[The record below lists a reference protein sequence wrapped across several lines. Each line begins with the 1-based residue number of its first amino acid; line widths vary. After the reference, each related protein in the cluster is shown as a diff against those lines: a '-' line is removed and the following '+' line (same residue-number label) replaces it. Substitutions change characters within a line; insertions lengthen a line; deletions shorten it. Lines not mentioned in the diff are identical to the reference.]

1 MKKKI
6 NPTVGEKVRYK
17 KGPYHKKG
25 TFVVVETKVYD
36 QKGIVKL
43 SNDDVINTEH
53 LREPKKKKKKKTEEW
68 TSSPTYKDREVVCLI
83 NGEEPFVSTSGL
95 EWHMSYNP
103 EEIGLKESISALEH
117 DMVSTIEL
125 DKGDKLYP
133 EVKQLVL
140 DYLYDKLEMEKE

>member
-6 NPTVGEKVRYK
+6 NPKVGDRVRYK
-17 KGPYHKKG
+17 KGRNHKKG
-25 TFVVVETKVYD
+25 TFEVTEINIFN

-43 SNDDVINTEH
+43 SNDDVINTKH

-68 TSSPTYKDREVVCLI
+68 TSSPTYKDREVVRLI

-103 EEIGLKESISALEH
+103 KEVELKDAISALEQ
-117 DMVSTIEL
+117 DRVIEITFN
-125 DKGDKLYP
+125 KSDKLYR
-133 EVKQLVL
+133 EIQQFVL